1 MLQEATKALNSA
13 FNNSFIKKLSL
24 YLHDCVR
31 EEVKSSTFRNLK
43 GDKDN
48 KWIFLKEQES
58 LLTQGLEYLKLDG
71 SNPNLT
77 ELMLQGVSSA
87 RDKYLIYGY
96 MFLVGRNGKS
106 RRQNE
111 FLTPLLYVPCK
122 LERNGVNINC
132 ILQDDVLSLNT
143 GALAAL
149 LKKGEDDDA
158 LVFDNLIYGI
168 MLNQIRKGKGLK
180 RYQTVIQKRGNI
192 LLEKKMTIPAV
203 KSKADELKMIVQ
215 DEYWDKASIM
225 ELERMRKSI
234 RDLMKFAKSEGEAI
248 HYTEFEDTWTECTEG
263 VEFDNSEDFEDY
275 EKKVNSYLTTHADT
289 LPIYKLCHNQPLT
302 AGDYEMLSKIFTE
315 ELGTQEDYDRTF
327 QDTPLG
333 KLVRRI
339 VKMDHDATMQLFSE
353 YIDEHKWN
361 SQQIAFVR
369 NLIAYVEEHGYIDD
383 MSILLKPPFDRP
395 MPFVRLYSPEDQKR
409 IISIVNDINENA
421 TRLVG

>member
-1 MLQEATKALNSA
+1 MKIENR
-13 FNNSFIKKLSL
+13 KKLGDVIKE
-24 YLHDCVR
+24 YKEKNTDNKYKPVAVGRYGIRKR
-31 EEVKSSTFRNLK
+31 EDIYSKELAKDYSKNKLIYKNTLTVGMGSKQIDIGILTEDEIYAVSPAYHTFRINNI
-43 GDKDN
+43 DAN
-48 KWIFLKEQES
+48 
-58 LLTQGLEYLKLDG
+58 YL
-71 SNPNLT
+71 
-77 ELMLQGVSSA
+77 
-87 RDKYLIYGY
+87 R
-96 MFLVGRNGKS
+96 
-106 RRQNE
+106 
-111 FLTPLLYVPCK
+111 
-122 LERNGVNINC
+122 
-132 ILQDDVLSLNT
+132 
-143 GALAAL
+143 
-149 LKKGEDDDA
+149 
-158 LVFDNLIYGI
+158 
-168 MLNQIRKGKGLK
+168 
-180 RYQTVIQKRGNI
+180 
-192 LLEKKMTIPAV
+192 
-203 KSKADELKMIVQ
+203 
-215 DEYWDKASIM
+215 
-225 ELERMRKSI
+225 
-234 RDLMKFAKSEGEAI
+234 
-248 HYTEFEDTWTECTEG
+248 WTERTEG

-289 LPIYKLCHNQPLT
+289 LPIYKLRHNQPLT

-327 QDTPLG
+327 QDTTLG

>member
-1 MLQEATKALNSA
+1 MDDEYQEFRSALVDKVHGQIIELKDERIDVKRQRRYVEKYKNKDI
-13 FNNSFIKKLSL
+13 FTCLS
-24 YLHDCVR
+24 D
-31 EEVKSSTFRNLK
+31 
-43 GDKDN
+43 
-48 KWIFLKEQES
+48 
-58 LLTQGLEYLKLDG
+58 LD
-71 SNPNLT
+71 LT
-77 ELMLQGVSSA
+77 EICKHIAPLVS
-87 RDKYLIYGY
+87 
-96 MFLVGRNGKS
+96 
-106 RRQNE
+106 E
-111 FLTPLLYVPCK
+111 
-122 LERNGVNINC
+122 
-132 ILQDDVLSLNT
+132 
-143 GALAAL
+143 
-149 LKKGEDDDA
+149 KGEDDDA

-248 HYTEFEDTWTECTEG
+248 HYTEFEDTWTERTEG

-289 LPIYKLCHNQPLT
+289 LPIYKLRHNQPLT

-395 MPFVRLYSPEDQKR
+395 MPFVRLYSSEDQKR